1 MATSRT
7 YRGTTITNPDGE
19 NFVEFYGTPLPETTA
34 DIQAW
39 AKQLLAALDTNFS
52 ALEKSIQGIGEDLRQ
67 KADAP

>member
-1 MATSRT
+1 MATQRR

-19 NFVEFYGTPLPETTA
+19 NFTPFYGTPLPERTE
-34 DIQAW
+34 DIQEW
-39 AKQLLAALDTNFS
+39 ARNLLAALDTNFA